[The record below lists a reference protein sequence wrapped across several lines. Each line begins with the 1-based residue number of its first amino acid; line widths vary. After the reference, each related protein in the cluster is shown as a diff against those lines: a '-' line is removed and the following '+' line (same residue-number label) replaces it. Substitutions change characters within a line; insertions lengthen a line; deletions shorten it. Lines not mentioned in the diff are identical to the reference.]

1 MERQRNPR
9 PVKRLVGPAYPVE
22 ELSGPLL
29 HRDIERWSF
38 VGNREIQNL
47 NRGGR
52 ANVLRVVYFPGRQIK
67 RLPWLESYWR
77 LSFKLP
83 DHGDFDDISEFR
95 AMVRLLPPY
104 VAGAKRR

>member
-29 HRDIERWSF
+29 HRDIERLSF

-52 ANVLRVVYFPGRQIK
+52 ANVLRVAYFPGRQIK

-77 LSFKLP
+77 LSFKLH
-83 DHGDFDDISEFR
+83 DHGAFDDIAELMSRGIVF
-95 AMVRLLPPY
+95 PPDC
-104 VAGAKRR
+104 AGGD